1 MLFIGRLTGVS
12 FAALFLAQG
21 RDRTYYCAENTE
33 VLITWP
39 RDKFVW
45 YKPLIIGRRYAGKPD
60 VINSDGRVVV
70 KYHQLVSTHRLTST
84 QRHQMFSRS

>member
-1 MLFIGRLTGVS
+1 MKTCLIQHDIICMLSIGQLTGMS

-60 VINSDGRVVV
+60 VINSDGRTGND
-70 KYHQLVSTHRLTST
+70 Y
-84 QRHQMFSRS
+84 